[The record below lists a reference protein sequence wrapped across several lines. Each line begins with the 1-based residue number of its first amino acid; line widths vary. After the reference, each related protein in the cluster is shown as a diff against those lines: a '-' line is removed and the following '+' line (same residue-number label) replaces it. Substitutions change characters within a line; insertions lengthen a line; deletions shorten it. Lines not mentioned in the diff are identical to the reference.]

1 MSDGWALGGMLLMT
15 PWSLL
20 KSGRC
25 MNGVSGE
32 GRNLHV
38 WNTLWAYQACLPNP
52 SPLWRRWLFI
62 FLKIVKLLTE
72 NYIPKLCTGQIK
84 LSHKLLG
91 MVVLHNVDG
100 KPNSISATYAL
111 CWKEYKW
118 CRQRVICNAS
128 CFKAIQKVF
137 SWHCLTFAVAFE
149 SENVIL
155 KVMATYMWL
164 SVFRLYYW
172 FELRLLILRYL
183 ARNRQQTVSICL
195 SHHEVLLLFQI
206 CSLEGTLHNQG

>member
-52 SPLWRRWLFI
+52 SPLWRRRWLFI

-118 CRQRVICNAS
+118 CRQRGGQLIGKEQDAACYCAGIVMSEDMYLSIKRWNADKWVT
-128 CFKAIQKVF
+128 FVF
-137 SWHCLTFAVAFE
+137 PVYYKTF
-149 SENVIL
+149 
-155 KVMATYMWL
+155 
-164 SVFRLYYW
+164 
-172 FELRLLILRYL
+172 
-183 ARNRQQTVSICL
+183 
-195 SHHEVLLLFQI
+195 
-206 CSLEGTLHNQG
+206 